1 MKSPLSLI
9 SRMLALATLGG
20 FAKTSVT
27 AQTINQNITLQPGW
41 NAVWLEVEPEAN
53 QTNAVFENLPV
64 SSVWTRLERTSSAE
78 FIQSV
83 SEAAFAKAGWQ
94 RWFPPSRE
102 ESVLNNLFTV
112 QANRAYL
119 IKHSGDTPVVWN
131 LTGRPSLRRPDWLP
145 DSFTLRG
152 APVDPAAPPTFLDF
166 FRHSPA
172 HSTGGTGLQ
181 PIYRLNNT
189 SGEWQQVQ
197 PSDLIQHGE
206 AYWIFTNGASDYAAP
221 LDVRVELGDGLDFGE
236 ELTVLNLRVRTMR
249 PTPCNGLLSDTGTP
263 SILSYQVLDPALGV
277 QWPALP
283 PHIQLPLSPGGEKRL
298 RLAPRRQDLATAL
311 RQSVLELKD
320 GAGTRILIPASVAK
334 PVEAITGN
342 PSAGL
347 WVGVATLKAVS
358 EVHGPNPT
366 VPTATQSE
374 MNLRVI
380 LHVDASGQTRLLKEV
395 IQMWRDGTFA
405 INELGEQVVEA
416 PGEYV
421 LLTDDS
427 RIPLFKGSAIRDG
440 EPVGRRVSTIG
451 YDFATTPPS
460 NALVL
465 SGAFGSGQ
473 SLAGTLET
481 PSSHPT
487 NPFKHKY
494 HPDHDNLNERFDGP
508 AVEAYATARQIT
520 FDFTATPP
528 DGSADPDFGYNE
540 MGGNYREIITGIHKN
555 PIHLSG
561 TFRLTRV
568 SLIAEL
574 DPGPTP

>member
-1 MKSPLSLI
+1 
-9 SRMLALATLGG
+9 MLALATLGG
-20 FAKTSVT
+20 FARTSVT
-27 AQTINQNITLQPGW
+27 AQTINQSITLQPGW

-64 SSVWTRLERTSSAE
+64 SSVWTRFERTSTAE

-83 SEAAFAKAGWQ
+83 SEAAFTKEGWQ

-102 ESVLNNLFTV
+102 ESLLNNLFTV

-119 IKHSGDTPVVWN
+119 IKLSGSVPVVWN
-131 LTGRPSLRRPDWLP
+131 LTGRPSLRRPDWVP

-152 APVDPAAPPTFLDF
+152 APVDPAAPPSFLDF

-181 PIYRLNNT
+181 PIYRLNNAT
-189 SGEWQQVQ
+189 GQWQPVS
-197 PSDLIQHGE
+197 PSALMKHGE
-206 AYWIFTNGASDYAAP
+206 ACWIFTKGASDYSAP

-236 ELTVLNLRVRTMR
+236 ELTVLNLRVRTMKT
-249 PTPCNGLLSDTGTP
+249 TPGNGLLSDHNTP
-263 SILSYQVLDPALGV
+263 SMLSYQVFDPALGG

-283 PHIQLPLSPGGEKRL
+283 PQLQLPLSPGGERRL
-298 RLAPRRQDLATAL
+298 RLAPRRQDQAAAL

-320 GAGTRILIPASVAK
+320 GAGTRILIPASVAN
-334 PVEAITGN
+334 PAVGVTGH

-347 WVGVATLKAVS
+347 WVGVSTLKAVS

-374 MNLRVI
+374 MNLRVL
-380 LHVDASGQTRLLKEV
+380 LHVDSAGQTRLLKEV
-395 IQMWRDGTFA
+395 IQMWRDGTFT
-405 INELGEQVVEA
+405 INEQGVQVVET

-427 RIPLFKGSAIRDG
+427 QIPFFKGSAVRDG
-440 EPVGRRVSTIG
+440 ETVGRRVSTIG

-460 NALVL
+460 NSLAL
-465 SGAFGSGQ
+465 SGSFGIGQ
-473 SLAGTLET
+473 TLTGTLET
-481 PSSHPT
+481 PSAHPT

-494 HPDHDNLNERFDGP
+494 HPDHDNLNARFDGP
-508 AVEAYATARQIT
+508 AVEAYATTRQIT
-520 FDFTATPP
+520 FDFTAAPP
-528 DGSADPDFGYNE
+528 GGPVSPDFGFNE
-540 MGGNYREIITGIHKN
+540 MGGNYREIITGIHKT

-561 TFRLTRV
+561 TFRLSRV

-574 DPGPTP
+574 NPSPTP